1 MRQTSAPTI
10 PLVLAL
16 LQSLME
22 MKPKEI
28 ARQADGQASDPSRE
42 HITKRNPNEHNQT
55 INTALH
61 PILHHLEPR
70 GQASLGGSRSSP
82 GPPPDLLWQAGLVPG
97 QHIERCHPRHPSK

>member
-55 INTALH
+55 ITTALRLS
-61 PILHHLEPR
+61 IHHFEPQ
-70 GQASLGGSRSSP
+70 GQFCIIGRP
-82 GPPPDLLWQAGLVPG
+82 
-97 QHIERCHPRHPSK
+97 